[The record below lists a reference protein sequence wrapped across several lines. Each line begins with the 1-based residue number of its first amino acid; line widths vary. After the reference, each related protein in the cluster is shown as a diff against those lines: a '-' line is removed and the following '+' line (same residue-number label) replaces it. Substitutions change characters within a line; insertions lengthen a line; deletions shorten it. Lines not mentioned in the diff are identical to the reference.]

1 MKNYVYILM
10 LTLLSFNINA
20 QTPQGFN
27 YQATVRNSEGTLIT
41 NANVYF
47 KFNVLQGSQT
57 AVPVFTEIHYIATD
71 DLGQVNL
78 IIGEGT
84 ATEGTFSQID
94 WSLGNFYL
102 GVEINTGQSY
112 VAMSTTQLLSVPYAL
127 YAANSGNAIASTTLG
142 SVLSTNNSANQQQ
155 IKNLLDPTEG
165 ADAVTKSYIDALS
178 TSSGLMN
185 FNGWDNYQVWDD
197 NTTVQ
202 LEPNSFVYVNANQ
215 TTLVF
220 PEAAD
225 NYGDVIY
232 VYVMQGD
239 NTTPLDFVLQ
249 PSGLNVAIHSGVDL
263 ESTATEEIH
272 GQFQT
277 GGLQTIVHVGDY
289 WMVANF
295 NGVFNSPTDD
305 DDNDGYTEEQGDCD
319 DTDANEFPGQNWYI
333 DADGDGYPSSSVVA
347 CERPANGRLSSEL
360 SGNTNEIDCDDTDAS
375 ISPGRYE
382 IGHDGIDNNCD
393 GEIDGFAG
401 IYRVTESAY
410 WNSGGYIGD
419 WNNTTR
425 LIESVGGNIYRHVGM
440 AYWDDNEFYFTV
452 DSDTNVI
459 TVLDVDLQGGD
470 LLLNGS
476 PIMNCNGAGGAFEM
490 LACNDSTSKATL
502 DEVNGE
508 DVLEFTVGYFRGVG
522 ATREFHEVL
531 KRGNL
536 ETTTDNDGDG
546 YTILAGD
553 CNDDDPSINPG
564 VTEIFYDGIDNN
576 CSGVDGDGNYTEGN
590 LMIDMTWAASS
601 TVTDNYGNE
610 IGATDLADL
619 HLLITDVPYTGIV
632 ISENAEGTFETL
644 AFLGTYPDGEYYVVA
659 DVFSAMGISSDLDIT
674 LSFNQVGVINGES
687 HTFTKALST
696 DYACPSNYNILA
708 KVTKVGY
715 DYTIEKVEMNNI
727 ASQAISWGGV
737 DTYDSYAPDGWV
749 STVTTGINCS
759 DMVISGLN
767 TEWMSEVW
775 DEVIETEYPVI
786 YTVDDA
792 TGVVTIEE
800 QDIFETSYDGNLSRY
815 TVSATGTLDDSGSP
829 TTMHLEYVLKQEGF
843 DVGAYWNDQGGMTTP
858 YFVADLIAE

>member
-27 YQATVRNSEGTLIT
+27 YQATVRNSEGALIT
-41 NANVYF
+41 DANVYF
-47 KFNVLQGSQT
+47 KFNVLQGSISS
-57 AVPVFTEIHYIATD
+57 VPVFTEIHYIATD

-84 ATEGTFSQID
+84 ATEGDFSQID
-94 WSLGNFYL
+94 WSLGSYFL
-102 GVEINTGQSY
+102 GVELNITGQSY
-112 VAMSTTQLLSVPYAL
+112 VAMGTTQLLSVPYAL
-127 YAANSGNAIASTTLG
+127 YAANSGNATPSTTLG
-142 SVLSTNNSANQQQ
+142 SVLSANNSADQQQ
-155 IKNLLDPTEG
+155 IKNLLDPTDG
-165 ADAVTKSYIDALS
+165 ADAVTKSYADALS
-178 TSSGLMN
+178 KSSGLMN
-185 FNGWDNYQVWDD
+185 YNGWDNYQVWDD

-249 PSGLNVAIHSGVDL
+249 PSGLTIAIHSGVDL

-333 DADGDGYPSSSVVA
+333 DADGDGYLSSSVVA

-375 ISPGRYE
+375 ISPGKYE

-401 IYRVTESAY
+401 IYTVTESAY

-419 WNNTTR
+419 WNYTTR
-425 LIESVGGNIYRHVGM
+425 LIESVGGNIYRHVGL

-476 PIMNCNGAGGAFEM
+476 PIMTCEGAGGAFESIP
-490 LACNDSTSKATL
+490 CNDSTSKATL

-531 KRGNL
+531 KRGNSDAN
-536 ETTTDNDGDG
+536 TDNDGDG
-546 YTILAGD
+546 YTIFAGD

-576 CSGVDGDGNYTEGN
+576 CSGVDGNVYYTEEN

-610 IGATDLADL
+610 IGATDLANMR
-619 HLLITDVPYTGIV
+619 LLITNVPYTGIL
-632 ISENAEGTFETL
+632 IQENGAGFESL
-644 AFLGTYPDGEYYVVA
+644 AFLGTYPDGEYYIVA
-659 DVFSAMGISSDLDIT
+659 DFFAANDISINLDFELT
-674 LSFNQVGVINGES
+674 FNQVGVINGETHS
-687 HTFTKALST
+687 FPAAVNTTDACDNLHYILSKITK
-696 DYACPSNYNILA
+696 N
-708 KVTKVGY
+708 GQ
-715 DYTIEKVEMNNI
+715 DYTIEKVGEKSTMDLANYVGTWSGEDI
-727 ASQAISWGGV
+727 WG
-737 DTYDSYAPDGWV
+737 DTE
-749 STVTTGINCS
+749 VTTTLNADGILEIGGIGVNFITNAWGETILEQNVLLM
-759 DMVISGLN
+759 DV
-767 TEWMSEVW
+767 
-775 DEVIETEYPVI
+775 DET
-786 YTVDDA
+786 
-792 TGVVTIEE
+792 TGSFTIEE
-800 QDIFETSYDGNLSRY
+800 QYYMTTENNGDVQDLYYLSGTGTIDPCTNTMDLVYDFVQAGTSYTDWLAQY
-815 TVSATGTLDDSGSP
+815 D
-829 TTMHLEYVLKQEGF
+829 YVFHEINVLNE
-843 DVGAYWNDQGGMTTP
+843 N
-858 YFVADLIAE
+858 

>member
-1 MKNYVYILM
+1 MKNYVHILM

-27 YQATVRNSEGTLIT
+27 YQATVRNSEEALIA

-47 KFNVLQGSQT
+47 KFNVLQGSLSS
-57 AVPVFTEIHYIATD
+57 VPVFTEIHYIATD

-94 WSLGNFYL
+94 WSLGNYYL

-249 PSGLNVAIHSGVDL
+249 PSGLTIAIHSGVDL

-401 IYRVTESAY
+401 IYTVTESAY
-410 WNSGGYIGD
+410 WNSGGYIYH
-419 WNNTTR
+419 WNDSTR
-425 LIESVGGNIYRHVGM
+425 LIESVGGNIYRHVGL
-440 AYWDDNEFYFTV
+440 AFFDDNEFYFTV

-476 PIMNCNGAGGAFEM
+476 PIMNCNGAGGAFESIP
-490 LACNDSTSKATL
+490 CNDSTSKATL

-546 YTILAGD
+546 FTILGGD

-576 CSGVDGDGNYTEGN
+576 CSGVDGNVYYTEEN

-610 IGATDLADL
+610 IGATDLANMR
-619 HLLITDVPYTGIV
+619 LLITNVPYTGILTL
-632 ISENAEGTFETL
+632 EDGAGFESL
-644 AFLGTYPDGEYYVVA
+644 AFLGTYPDGEYYIVA
-659 DVFSAMGISSDLDIT
+659 DFFAANDISINLDFELT
-674 LSFNQVGVINGES
+674 FNQVGVINGETHS
-687 HTFTKALST
+687 FPAAVNTT
-696 DYACPSNYNILA
+696 DACVNLHYILA
-708 KVTKVGY
+708 KITKNGQ
-715 DYTIEKVEMNNI
+715 DYTIEKVGEKSTMDLANYVGTW
-727 ASQAISWGGV
+727 SGEDMWG
-737 DTYDSYAPDGWV
+737 DTE
-749 STVTTGINCS
+749 VTTTLNADGILEITGIGVTFMTDANAWGETVLEQNVLLM
-759 DMVISGLN
+759 DV
-767 TEWMSEVW
+767 
-775 DEVIETEYPVI
+775 DET
-786 YTVDDA
+786 
-792 TGVVTIEE
+792 TGSFTIEE
-800 QDIFETSYDGNLSRY
+800 QYYMTTEKNGDVQDLYYLSGTGTIDPCTNTMDLVYDFVQAGTSYTDWLAQY
-815 TVSATGTLDDSGSP
+815 D
-829 TTMHLEYVLKQEGF
+829 YVFHEINVLNE
-843 DVGAYWNDQGGMTTP
+843 N
-858 YFVADLIAE
+858 

>member
-1 MKNYVYILM
+1 M
-10 LTLLSFNINA
+10 
-20 QTPQGFN
+20 
-27 YQATVRNSEGTLIT
+27 
-41 NANVYF
+41 
-47 KFNVLQGSQT
+47 
-57 AVPVFTEIHYIATD
+57 
-71 DLGQVNL
+71 
-78 IIGEGT
+78 
-84 ATEGTFSQID
+84 
-94 WSLGNFYL
+94 
-102 GVEINTGQSY
+102 
-112 VAMSTTQLLSVPYAL
+112 

-249 PSGLNVAIHSGVDL
+249 PSGLTIAIHSGVDL

-401 IYRVTESAY
+401 IYTVTESAY
-410 WNSGGYIGD
+410 WNSGGYIYH
-419 WNNTTR
+419 WNDSTR
-425 LIESVGGNIYRHVGM
+425 LIESVGGNIYRHVGL
-440 AYWDDNEFYFTV
+440 AFFDDNEFYFTV

-476 PIMNCNGAGGAFEM
+476 PIMNCNGAGGAFESIP
-490 LACNDSTSKATL
+490 CNDSTSKATL

-546 YTILAGD
+546 FTILGGD

-576 CSGVDGDGNYTEGN
+576 CSGVDGNVYYTEEN

-610 IGATDLADL
+610 IGATDLANMR
-619 HLLITDVPYTGIV
+619 LLITNVPYTGILTL
-632 ISENAEGTFETL
+632 EDGAGFESL
-644 AFLGTYPDGEYYVVA
+644 AFLGTYPDGEYYIVA
-659 DVFSAMGISSDLDIT
+659 DFFAANDISINLDFELT
-674 LSFNQVGVINGES
+674 FNQVGVINGETHS
-687 HTFTKALST
+687 FPAAVNTT
-696 DYACPSNYNILA
+696 DACVNLHYILA
-708 KVTKVGY
+708 KITKNGQ
-715 DYTIEKVEMNNI
+715 DYTIEKVGEKSTMDLANYVGTW
-727 ASQAISWGGV
+727 SGEDMWG
-737 DTYDSYAPDGWV
+737 DTE
-749 STVTTGINCS
+749 VTTTLNADGILEITGIGVTFMTDANAWGETVLEQNVLLM
-759 DMVISGLN
+759 DV
-767 TEWMSEVW
+767 
-775 DEVIETEYPVI
+775 DET
-786 YTVDDA
+786 
-792 TGVVTIEE
+792 TGSFTIEE
-800 QDIFETSYDGNLSRY
+800 QYYMTTEKNGDVQDLYYLSGTGTIDPCTNTMDLVYDFVQAGTSYTDWLAQY
-815 TVSATGTLDDSGSP
+815 D
-829 TTMHLEYVLKQEGF
+829 YVFHEINVLNE
-843 DVGAYWNDQGGMTTP
+843 N
-858 YFVADLIAE
+858 

>member
-27 YQATVRNSEGTLIT
+27 YQATVRNSEGALIT
-41 NANVYF
+41 DANVYF
-47 KFNVLQGSQT
+47 KFNVLQGSISS
-57 AVPVFTEIHYIATD
+57 VPVFTEIHYIATD

-84 ATEGTFSQID
+84 ATEGDFSQID
-94 WSLGNFYL
+94 WSLGSYFL
-102 GVEINTGQSY
+102 GVELNITGQSY
-112 VAMSTTQLLSVPYAL
+112 VAMGTTQLLSVPYAL
-127 YAANSGNAIASTTLG
+127 YAANSGNATPSTTLG
-142 SVLSTNNSANQQQ
+142 SVLSANNSADQQQ
-155 IKNLLDPTEG
+155 IKNLLDPTDG
-165 ADAVTKSYIDALS
+165 ADAVTKSYADALS
-178 TSSGLMN
+178 KSSGLMN
-185 FNGWDNYQVWDD
+185 YNGWDNYQVWDD

-249 PSGLNVAIHSGVDL
+249 PSGLTIAIHSGVDL

-333 DADGDGYPSSSVVA
+333 DADGDGYLSSSVVA

-375 ISPGRYE
+375 ISPGKYE

-401 IYRVTESAY
+401 IYTVTESAY

-419 WNNTTR
+419 WNYTTR
-425 LIESVGGNIYRHVGM
+425 LIESVGGNIYRHVGL

-476 PIMNCNGAGGAFEM
+476 PIMTCEGAGGAFESIP
-490 LACNDSTSKATL
+490 CNDSTSKATL

-531 KRGNL
+531 KRGNSDAN
-536 ETTTDNDGDG
+536 TDNDGDG
-546 YTILAGD
+546 YTIFAGD

-576 CSGVDGDGNYTEGN
+576 CSGVDGNVYYTEEN

-610 IGATDLADL
+610 IGATDLANMR
-619 HLLITDVPYTGIV
+619 LLITNVPYTGIL
-632 ISENAEGTFETL
+632 IQENGAGFESL
-644 AFLGTYPDGEYYVVA
+644 AFLGTYPDGEYYIVA
-659 DVFSAMGISSDLDIT
+659 DFFAANDISINLDFELT
-674 LSFNQVGVINGES
+674 FNQVGVINGETHS
-687 HTFTKALST
+687 FPAAVNTTDACDNLHYILSKITK
-696 DYACPSNYNILA
+696 N
-708 KVTKVGY
+708 GQ
-715 DYTIEKVEMNNI
+715 DYTIEKVGEKSTMDLANYVGTWSGEDI
-727 ASQAISWGGV
+727 WG
-737 DTYDSYAPDGWV
+737 DTE
-749 STVTTGINCS
+749 VTTTLNADGILEIGGIGVNFITS
-759 DMVISGLN
+759 AWGETILEQNVLLMDV
-767 TEWMSEVW
+767 
-775 DEVIETEYPVI
+775 DET
-786 YTVDDA
+786 
-792 TGVVTIEE
+792 TGSFTIEE
-800 QDIFETSYDGNLSRY
+800 QYYMTTENNGDVQDLYYLSGTGTIDPCTNTMDLVYDFVQAGTSYTDWLAQY
-815 TVSATGTLDDSGSP
+815 D
-829 TTMHLEYVLKQEGF
+829 YVFHEINVLNE
-843 DVGAYWNDQGGMTTP
+843 N
-858 YFVADLIAE
+858 

>member
-1 MKNYVYILM
+1 MKNYVHILM

-27 YQATVRNSEGTLIT
+27 YQATVRNSEEALIA

-47 KFNVLQGSQT
+47 KFNVLQGSLSS
-57 AVPVFTEIHYIATD
+57 VPVFTEIHYIATD

-249 PSGLNVAIHSGVDL
+249 PSGLTIAIHSGVDL

-401 IYRVTESAY
+401 IYKVTESAY
-410 WNSGGYIGD
+410 WNSGGYIEH
-419 WNNTTR
+419 WNGTTR
-425 LIESVGGNIYRHVGM
+425 LIESVGGNIYRHVGL

-476 PIMNCNGAGGAFEM
+476 PIMTCEGTGGAFESIP
-490 LACNDSTSKATL
+490 CNDSTSKATL

-531 KRGNL
+531 KRGNSDVN
-536 ETTTDNDGDG
+536 TDNDGDG
-546 YTILAGD
+546 YTIFAGD

-576 CSGVDGDGNYTEGN
+576 CSGVDGNVYYTEEN

-610 IGATDLADL
+610 IGATDLANMR
-619 HLLITDVPYTGIV
+619 LLITNVPFTGILQ
-632 ISENAEGTFETL
+632 EEDGAGFESL
-644 AFLGTYPDGEYYVVA
+644 AFLGTYPDGEYYIVA
-659 DVFSAMGISSDLDIT
+659 DFFAANDISINLDFELT
-674 LSFNQVGVINGES
+674 FNQVGVINGETHS
-687 HTFTKALST
+687 FPAAVNTT
-696 DYACPSNYNILA
+696 DACVNLHYILA
-708 KVTKVGY
+708 KITKNGQ
-715 DYTIEKVEMNNI
+715 DYTIEKVGEKSTMDLANYVGTW
-727 ASQAISWGGV
+727 SGEDMWG
-737 DTYDSYAPDGWV
+737 DTE
-749 STVTTGINCS
+749 VTTTLNADGVLEITGIGVTFMT
-759 DMVISGLN
+759 DADAWGETILEQEILLMDV
-767 TEWMSEVW
+767 
-775 DEVIETEYPVI
+775 DET
-786 YTVDDA
+786 
-792 TGVVTIEE
+792 TGSFTIEE
-800 QDIFETSYDGNLSRY
+800 QYYMTTEKNGDVQDLYYLSGTGTIDPCTNTMDLVYDFVQAGTSYTDWLAQY
-815 TVSATGTLDDSGSP
+815 D
-829 TTMHLEYVLKQEGF
+829 YVFHEINVLNE
-843 DVGAYWNDQGGMTTP
+843 N
-858 YFVADLIAE
+858 

>member
-1 MKNYVYILM
+1 MKNYVHILM

-27 YQATVRNSEGTLIT
+27 YQATVRNSEEALIA

-47 KFNVLQGSQT
+47 KFNVLQGSLSS
-57 AVPVFTEIHYIATD
+57 VPVFTEIHYIATD

-249 PSGLNVAIHSGVDL
+249 PSGLTIAIHSGVDL

-401 IYRVTESAY
+401 IYTVTESAY
-410 WNSGGYIGD
+410 WNSGGYIEH
-419 WNNTTR
+419 WNGTTR
-425 LIESVGGNIYRHVGM
+425 LIESVGGNIYRHVGL

-476 PIMNCNGAGGAFEM
+476 PIMTCEGTGGAFESIP
-490 LACNDSTSKATL
+490 CNDSTSKATL

-546 YTILAGD
+546 FTILGGD

-576 CSGVDGDGNYTEGN
+576 CSGVDGNVYYTEEN

-610 IGATDLADL
+610 IGATDLANMR
-619 HLLITDVPYTGIV
+619 LLITNVPYTGILTL
-632 ISENAEGTFETL
+632 EDGAGFESL
-644 AFLGTYPDGEYYVVA
+644 AFLGTYPDGEYYIVA
-659 DVFSAMGISSDLDIT
+659 DFFAANDISINLDFELT
-674 LSFNQVGVINGES
+674 FNQVGVINGETHS
-687 HTFTKALST
+687 FPAAVNTT
-696 DYACPSNYNILA
+696 DACVNLHYILA
-708 KVTKVGY
+708 KITKNGQ
-715 DYTIEKVEMNNI
+715 DYTIEKVGEKSTMDLANYVGTW
-727 ASQAISWGGV
+727 SGEDMWGDTEVTTTLNADGILEITGIGV
-737 DTYDSYAPDGWV
+737 TFMIDGWGELILEQEILLMDV
-749 STVTTGINCS
+749 DKTTGS
-759 DMVISGLN
+759 F
-767 TEWMSEVW
+767 
-775 DEVIETEYPVI
+775 
-786 YTVDDA
+786 
-792 TGVVTIEE
+792 TIEE
-800 QDIFETSYDGNLSRY
+800 QYYMKTEYDGAVQDLYYLSGTGTIDPCTNTMDLVYDFVQAGTSYTDWLAQY
-815 TVSATGTLDDSGSP
+815 D
-829 TTMHLEYVLKQEGF
+829 YVFHEINVLNE
-843 DVGAYWNDQGGMTTP
+843 N
-858 YFVADLIAE
+858 

>member
-1 MKNYVYILM
+1 MNY
-10 LTLLSFNINA
+10 
-20 QTPQGFN
+20 
-27 YQATVRNSEGTLIT
+27 
-41 NANVYF
+41 
-47 KFNVLQGSQT
+47 
-57 AVPVFTEIHYIATD
+57 
-71 DLGQVNL
+71 
-78 IIGEGT
+78 
-84 ATEGTFSQID
+84 
-94 WSLGNFYL
+94 
-102 GVEINTGQSY
+102 
-112 VAMSTTQLLSVPYAL
+112 
-127 YAANSGNAIASTTLG
+127 
-142 SVLSTNNSANQQQ
+142 
-155 IKNLLDPTEG
+155 
-165 ADAVTKSYIDALS
+165 
-178 TSSGLMN
+178 
-185 FNGWDNYQVWDD
+185 NGWDNYQVWDD

-249 PSGLNVAIHSGVDL
+249 PSGLTIAIHSGVDL

-333 DADGDGYPSSSVVA
+333 DADGDGYLSSSVVA

-375 ISPGRYE
+375 ISPGKYE

-401 IYRVTESAY
+401 IYSVTESAY

-419 WNNTTR
+419 WNYTTR
-425 LIESVGGNIYRHVGM
+425 LIESVGGNIYRHVGL
-440 AYWDDNEFYFTV
+440 AYWDANEFYFTV

-476 PIMNCNGAGGAFEM
+476 PIMTCEGAGGAFESIP
-490 LACNDSTSKATL
+490 CNDSTSKATL

-531 KRGNL
+531 KRGNSDAN
-536 ETTTDNDGDG
+536 TDNDGDG
-546 YTILAGD
+546 YTIFAGD

-576 CSGVDGDGNYTEGN
+576 CSGVDGNVYYTEEN
-590 LMIDMTWAASS
+590 LTIDMTWAASS

-610 IGATDLADL
+610 IGATDLANMR
-619 HLLITDVPYTGIV
+619 LLITNVPYTGIL
-632 ISENAEGTFETL
+632 IGEDGYGFETL
-644 AFLGTYPDGEYYVVA
+644 NLLGTYPDGEYYIVA
-659 DVFSAMGISSDLDIT
+659 DFSSANEIAIDLD
-674 LSFNQVGVINGES
+674 LELAFNQVGVINGETHS
-687 HTFTKALST
+687 FPAAVNTTDACDNLHYILS
-696 DYACPSNYNILA
+696 
-708 KVTKVGY
+708 KVTKNGQ
-715 DYTIEKVEMNNI
+715 DYTIEKVGEKSTTDLANYVGTWSGGDM
-727 ASQAISWGGV
+727 WG
-737 DTYDSYAPDGWV
+737 DTE
-749 STVTTGINCS
+749 VTTTLNADGILEIGGIGVNFITNAWGETILEQNVLLM
-759 DMVISGLN
+759 DV
-767 TEWMSEVW
+767 
-775 DEVIETEYPVI
+775 DET
-786 YTVDDA
+786 
-792 TGVVTIEE
+792 TGSFTIEE
-800 QDIFETSYDGNLSRY
+800 QYYMTTENNGDVQDLYYLSGTGTIDPCTNTMDLVYDFVQAGTSYTDWLAQY
-815 TVSATGTLDDSGSP
+815 D
-829 TTMHLEYVLKQEGF
+829 YVFHEINVLNE
-843 DVGAYWNDQGGMTTP
+843 N
-858 YFVADLIAE
+858 